1 MPHIHNINFSEHDI
15 FRNAEININLTQT
28 RSEENHFSLI
38 IGENGTGKSEL
49 LKEIVEYFRIRKFGN
64 KSPQIKGVQL
74 ELNPKITND
83 WPKKM
88 IASSFSLNDKFPFM
102 QREAKDDENAFYRYL
117 GIRTASNN
125 AFTGKIRD
133 ELFICMNKI
142 FSNRNK
148 LNKFIKIVGAFS
160 LPTSYTFEF
169 SQPRGFEDLFKSNN
183 KITSN
188 TLISTSKNII
198 EKLNTS
204 RRFTPPALER
214 VRDDLTFNRYVVNS
228 IKKVYKGKDNN
239 KNKKITFE
247 LDGIHSNAL
256 PESALETEFMLR
268 SKLISIKEFSPSEGL
283 KFQQMSSGQFHILK
297 SIITLI
303 AEIEDNSLILIDEP
317 EISLHPSWQVN
328 YMSVLNDMLSG
339 YKGCHVFVATHSH
352 LIVTSLPLKN
362 SDVLV
367 TRKRKVSREI
377 LIESLKGSPSG
388 WSSDMI
394 LYGVFG
400 VINANNKSFE
410 FDIDHVA
417 SLMSNWVYS
426 DDNIQSL
433 EMAIS
438 RLTQYKLPDSDPL
451 TVFIVKA
458 EAFLKKVKKNEK
470 L

>member
-1 MPHIHNINFSEHDI
+1 
-15 FRNAEININLTQT
+15 
-28 RSEENHFSLI
+28 
-38 IGENGTGKSEL
+38 
-49 LKEIVEYFRIRKFGN
+49 
-64 KSPQIKGVQL
+64 
-74 ELNPKITND
+74 
-83 WPKKM
+83 
-88 IASSFSLNDKFPFM
+88 
-102 QREAKDDENAFYRYL
+102 
-117 GIRTASNN
+117 
-125 AFTGKIRD
+125 
-133 ELFICMNKI
+133 MNKI
-142 FSNRNK
+142 FSDRNK
-148 LNKFIKIVGAFS
+148 LNKFVRIAGAFG

-169 SQPRGFEDLFKSNN
+169 SQSRGFEDLFKSNN
-183 KITSN
+183 TITSN
-188 TLISTSKNII
+188 TLISTTQNII
-198 EKLNTS
+198 EKLSTS

-214 VRDDLTFNRYVVNS
+214 VRDDLKFNKYVVSS
-228 IKKVYKGKDNN
+228 INKVYKGKDNNNN

-247 LDGIHSNAL
+247 LDGVQSNLL

-303 AEIEDNSLILIDEP
+303 AEIEDNSLVLIDEP

-328 YMSVLNDMLSG
+328 YMSVLNDMVSG

-362 SDVLV
+362 SDVIV
-367 TRKRKVSREI
+367 TRKRKFSREI

-426 DDNIQSL
+426 DANIQSL
-433 EMAIS
+433 EIAIS

-458 EAFLKKVKKNEK
+458 QAFLKKVKENEK